1 MDKSAVDAIIAE
13 AMDACALDQI
23 AKLNTAHLSLDSSL
37 PSDLE
42 SRFRKL
48 KSFPAKTAASPAFT
62 ATKSLNFGKE
72 NNAPPPPPPSVPI
85 VSSTFTVSDDKVTAS
100 ASPVTPSAGKQMPNE
115 AQTEFKLGNGVLAG
129 EEVKSKKPSL
139 PDYDFGSGNSPS
151 KRRNRSP
158 GQSPIDRLGCCFF
171 LSPKKTTSSTP
182 KSKGKDG
189 NGRTVGN
196 MDLGEVEL
204 DELLDNH
211 KFLADIK
218 EQQKKLKKA
227 LKEQEKV
234 SKEAAKLVSWSKQAS
249 ARMRVNTDEL
259 LSDEDDDELGG
270 THFH

>member
-1 MDKSAVDAIIAE
+1 M
-13 AMDACALDQI
+13 
-23 AKLNTAHLSLDSSL
+23 
-37 PSDLE
+37 
-42 SRFRKL
+42 
-48 KSFPAKTAASPAFT
+48 
-62 ATKSLNFGKE
+62 
-72 NNAPPPPPPSVPI
+72 
-85 VSSTFTVSDDKVTAS
+85 ST
-100 ASPVTPSAGKQMPNE
+100 
-115 AQTEFKLGNGVLAG
+115 
-129 EEVKSKKPSL
+129 
-139 PDYDFGSGNSPS
+139 
-151 KRRNRSP
+151 
-158 GQSPIDRLGCCFF
+158 
-171 LSPKKTTSSTP
+171 TP